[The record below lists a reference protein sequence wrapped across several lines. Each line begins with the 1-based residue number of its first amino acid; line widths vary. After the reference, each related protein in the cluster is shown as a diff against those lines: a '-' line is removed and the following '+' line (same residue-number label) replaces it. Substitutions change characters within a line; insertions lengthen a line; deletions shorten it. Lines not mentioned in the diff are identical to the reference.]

1 MSRKKSKAK
10 SSRYKIWMLPIFV
23 VETKRPDSLHLAEN
37 RAVFVLR
44 GVTIVMCLSQNLI
57 AWVMYSC
64 LNLIL

>member
-23 VETKRPDSLHLAEN
+23 VETKRPDVLLSAEN
-37 RAVFVLR
+37 RAFFVLR
-44 GVTIVMCLSQNLI
+44 GVTIVTWLSQNLTG
-57 AWVMYSC
+57 WVTYSF